1 MRHVRRHC
9 FLVWRRALRRWRS
22 PPTRHSRS
30 PTGSQTPTLPSP
42 CAKPP
47 VFGLETPSLRH
58 VSSQTRRHRQPVVSY
73 RQAEGSAS
81 SSPTLSCRQRHL
93 SITSAAPLASMSRGQ
108 VPNLA
113 YLCAK
118 PCIGLTERY
127 TRFVQKVYK
136 V

>member
-9 FLVWRRALRRWRS
+9 FLAWRRALQRWRS
-22 PPTRHSRS
+22 PPARHSRS
-30 PTGSQTPTLPSP
+30 PAGSQTPTLPSP

-81 SSPTLSCRQRHL
+81 SSPTLSCRQRHH
-93 SITSAAPLASMSRGQ
+93 SIISAAPLASTSRGQ
-108 VPNLA
+108 VPNLI
-113 YLCAK
+113 YLCHK
-118 PCIGLTERY
+118 GYIPFT
-127 TRFVQKVYK
+127 QKYITFS
-136 V
+136 